1 MGIEEY
7 ALDCLGAAL
16 LDESMVIEAVSDGV
30 VSISGYSRESL
41 IGTPGLS
48 LVHPDDSERAGE
60 AMLELV
66 RTQLPTVNGIYRMR
80 LSDDAYE
87 DYAIQALTCTDD
99 GSVKTVLK
107 FSAVSLVLRADE
119 FARDAVDTL
128 RLLGEGRQ
136 LNDCL
141 ERVHHLAERHIPGN
155 HLAISTVQGGEVWTH
170 RRASGRAFCWE
181 QPSQVRPPNIER
193 ALANHL
199 TGPWRAFSSMAEF
212 EPTAN
217 GALIT
222 SVLTDGANE
231 LLGYV
236 EATRESVAEPDE
248 REWMVHGLV
257 RQVLTAVLRRVRLDE
272 QLRHAAD
279 HDPLTGLANRRRL
292 FNDMAA
298 ADDIAGTSLL
308 LIDLD
313 RFSWINNNLGH
324 DVGDQALVAVAARLR
339 ELCPTGS
346 TITRFGGD
354 EFVVWFPAPL
364 SELGDLYQALRSA
377 KIMPSST
384 GDRRSTLRSSIG
396 AITIRPGETAAEA
409 IKRADDAMYEAKSS
423 GGDRIHIA

>member
-1 MGIEEY
+1 MVIEEY

-16 LDESMVIEAVSDGV
+16 LDDSMVIEAVSDGV
-30 VSISGYSRESL
+30 VGISGHSRETL
-41 IGTPGLS
+41 IGTHGLS

-87 DYAIQALTCTDD
+87 DYAIQALTYTDD

-141 ERVHHLAERHIPGN
+141 ERVHHLAERHIPGT

-181 QPSQVRPPNIER
+181 QPAQVRPPNIER

-222 SVLTDGANE
+222 SVLTDDANE

-298 ADDIAGTSLL
+298 ADDMAGTSLL

-324 DVGDQALVAVAARLR
+324 DVGDRGTSGGRRPPPRVVPHRIHDYPLR
-339 ELCPTGS
+339 WRRVRCMVSGS
-346 TITRFGGD
+346 VER
-354 EFVVWFPAPL
+354 PRRPL
-364 SELGDLYQALRSA
+364 SSVAFSEDHALRHRG
-377 KIMPSST
+377 SSVLATKFYRRNNYSTRRNCGRSHQT
-384 GDRRSTLRSSIG
+384 G
-396 AITIRPGETAAEA
+396 
-409 IKRADDAMYEAKSS
+409 
-423 GGDRIHIA
+423 